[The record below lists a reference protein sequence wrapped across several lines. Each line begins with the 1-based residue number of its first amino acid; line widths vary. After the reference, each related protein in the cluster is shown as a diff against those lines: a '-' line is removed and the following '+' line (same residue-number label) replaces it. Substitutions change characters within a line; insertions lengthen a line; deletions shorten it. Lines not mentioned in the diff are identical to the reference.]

1 MTPGVI
7 YVMDTSGLLDL
18 KRDLSQEPKEEKE
31 RVWKAV
37 RERMDRGNVVFPVHV
52 LWELKR
58 HHHETEK
65 DDWPYETVAA
75 ADPDKAMPFSD
86 MDMTSEVRRVLASC
100 SAVLDAKKASGADEA
115 DPWVV
120 AMALKLVEDG
130 ERVVVVSD
138 DRKDTVVKMSL
149 RTACGIHGIGTI
161 SARAFAHQT
170 AIRTSVAWK

>member
-18 KRDLSQEPKEEKE
+18 KRDLSQETKQEKE
-31 RVWKAV
+31 RVWTSV
-37 RERMDRGNVVFPVHV
+37 GGRMDRGNVVFPVHV

-58 HHHETEK
+58 YHRETEK

-75 ADPDKAMPFSD
+75 ANPDKAMPFTD
-86 MDMTSEVRRVLASC
+86 MEMTNEVRRVLASC
-100 SAVLDAKKASGADEA
+100 SAVLDAQKASGEDEA

-130 ERVVVVSD
+130 ERVVVVCD
-138 DRKDTVVKMSL
+138 DRKDTAVKMSL

-170 AIRTSVAWK
+170 GIRTSSEWK

>member
-18 KRDLSQEPKEEKE
+18 KRDLSQENTAEKE
-31 RVWKAV
+31 RVWNAV
-37 RERMDRGNVVFPVHV
+37 RERMDRGNVVFPPHV

-58 HHHETEK
+58 QHHQMEK
-65 DDWPYETVAA
+65 QDWPYETVAA
-75 ADPDKAMPFSD
+75 ANSDKAMPLSD
-86 MDMTSEVRRVLASC
+86 LDMISEVKRVLASC

-130 ERVVVVSD
+130 ERVVVVCD

-170 AIRTSVAWK
+170 AIRTSVEWK